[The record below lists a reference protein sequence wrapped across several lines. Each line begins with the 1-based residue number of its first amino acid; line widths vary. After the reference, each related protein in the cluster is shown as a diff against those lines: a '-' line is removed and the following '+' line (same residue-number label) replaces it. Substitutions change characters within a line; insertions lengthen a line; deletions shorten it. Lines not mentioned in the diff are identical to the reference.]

1 MSHFT
6 PEELERIRT
15 QMRRAGAR
23 DECAVCGNA
32 ALKLD
37 QGRYGLTE
45 VEPLLSNPT
54 RAPGGTAGPT
64 GRIATCILFV
74 CSRCGWVRLHS
85 LASLDLDTMV

>member
-6 PEELERIRT
+6 PEELERVRT
-15 QMRRAGAR
+15 LMRRAGVR

-37 QGRYGLTE
+37 QGRYGLSE

-54 RAPGGTAGPT
+54 GASGGTGGPT